1 MAHNTMNGS
10 FDPNTSSFQQQQQ
23 HQQNNNI
30 NDNNNNTASIP
41 KEESPQRIST
51 RSRSGRYSG
60 RVVKTPSKFGSY
72 YESEEIESDEPEV
85 PEDDLVDDSD
95 EDPSWV
101 SVRCLFVLY

>member
-1 MAHNTMNGS
+1 MAHNTMNSG
-10 FDPNTSSFQQQQQ
+10 FDPNTAFQQQQQQQ

-30 NDNNNNTASIP
+30 NDNNNNAASTP
-41 KEESPQRIST
+41 KEEPPQRIST

-72 YESEEIESDEPEV
+72 YESEEIESDEKEV
-85 PEDDLVDDSD
+85 PEDDLLDDSD

-101 SVRCLFVLY
+101 SLIDSMY

>member
-1 MAHNTMNGS
+1 MAHNTMNSG
-10 FDPNTSSFQQQQQ
+10 FDPNTSSFQQQQ
-23 HQQNNNI
+23 HQQQNNNNNI
-30 NDNNNNTASIP
+30 NDNNNTASIP
-41 KEESPQRIST
+41 KEEPPQRIST

-72 YESEEIESDEPEV
+72 YESEEIESDEKEV

-101 SVRCLFVLY
+101 SVMMTY